1 MQGRARECL
10 PFILPMVCIGVFM
23 LHLSI
28 LFTLP
33 LACVPLAAVLSSASH
48 ARLSYAGLG
57 CTLLWLA
64 MARKALPA
72 LPVSIAL
79 AVAFYFISRF
89 VMEPVILPMTLE
101 LIYF

>member
-1 MQGRARECL
+1 MPSIHSAHGSYWCFHAAFKHFVHPAPR
-10 PFILPMVCIGVFM
+10 VC
-23 LHLSI
+23 
-28 LFTLP
+28 
-33 LACVPLAAVLSSASH
+33 AAVLSSASH